1 MPGFNEIIQTPW
13 KYATF
18 TSICFIILL
27 LIIYV
32 WNPFKISNN
41 HPIFTALFLIS
52 TLYMIVVGYLISTA
66 HINPRFAQ
74 QTQNFSGLM
83 AKAAGALGVVFLL
96 VLIAF
101 IITWLVRWMPGL
113 SVIFN
118 WIYYCLIVIGILGII
133 YLIFK
138 PTFER
143 MFRRP
148 KETLSLI
155 MNLIFYIPCFLIDFI
170 EFVKV
175 QWKITTKPIWILLF
189 SEIIL
194 IGLNFIIPYL
204 FNLLISHDG
213 THLLDKPIYLNN
225 MKTLGTFENLH
236 APTDDSEPNFKYH
249 YSISAWFYINPQP
262 PNTRPAYTRFT
273 NILNYGD
280 KPRVEFNGLKNMLRV
295 QVKTSDNNVV
305 TLYTQQSVPM
315 QTWNN
320 IVINYD
326 GGTMDIFLN
335 GKLVSSKP
343 NIAPYMTYENITVGK
358 DKGIEGGICNVVYY
372 NKILSKGDIEMS
384 YKFLNKQNPPVL

>member
-18 TSICFIILL
+18 TGICFIILL

-41 HPIFTALFLIS
+41 HPIFSALFLIS
-52 TLYMIVVGYLISTA
+52 TLYMIVVGYLISKA
-66 HINPRFAQ
+66 HVNPSFSQ
-74 QTQNFSGLM
+74 QTQDFGGLM
-83 AKAAGALGVVFLL
+83 TNAAGALGAVFIL
-96 VLIAF
+96 VIIAF
-101 IITWLVRWMPGL
+101 MITWLVRWMPGL

-118 WIYYCLIVIGILGII
+118 WIYYCLIIIGILGII

-143 MFRRP
+143 MFRKP
-148 KETLSLI
+148 KESLSLI

-175 QWKITTKPIWILLF
+175 QWKITTKPILILLF
-189 SEIIL
+189 LEIIL
-194 IGLNFIIPYL
+194 IGFNFLIPYV
-204 FNLLISHDG
+204 FSFLISHDG
-213 THLLDKPIYLNN
+213 THLLDNPIYLNN
-225 MKTLGTFENLH
+225 LKTLGTFENLH
-236 APTDDSEPNFKYH
+236 VPTDGSEPNFKYH
-249 YSISAWFYINPQP
+249 YSLSAWFYINPQP
-262 PNTRPAYTRFT
+262 PNTRPAYTRYT

-280 KPRVEFNGLKNMLRV
+280 KPSIEFNGLKNTLRV
-295 QVKTSDNNVV
+295 QVKTSDNNIV
-305 TLYTQQSVPM
+305 TLYTQESVPM

-326 GGTMDIFLN
+326 GGTMDVFLN

-343 NIAPYMTYENITVGK
+343 NIAPYMTYENINVGA
-358 DKGIEGGICNVVYY
+358 DNGIEGGICNVVYY
-372 NKILSKGDIEMS
+372 NKTLTKGDIEMS
-384 YKFLNKQNPPVL
+384 YKLLNKQNPPVL